1 MNFKL
6 IFKYNNKDKQTYKI
20 VKNLVLFVNNF
31 IKKNLIFQNLLY
43 DLSLIF
49 DVPKE
54 ILEKRSN
61 QLLFRSYEFD
71 KKKFSKNF
79 NFIYI
84 LWDFIILFLFLIF
97 LLINNFIYIKKK
109 IKKFDIICDNIHTI
123 SDAETHQN
131 FSKKFKSVLFL
142 SYSKLNFFNNKIK
155 VVNVN
160 KEILNHI
167 DFQLKQRLLLF
178 FFIFKVLLYSL
189 YHRINL
195 LFIFKFIIH
204 EFIKYEKL
212 YSQYSGKYYFNYR
225 FYDTNILQNY
235 LFKKRGGLKTSCFQK
250 NICIL
255 SLSCF
260 VYSDI
265 FFTLGNNQGK
275 ICKDLGG
282 EIKIFKPVGSLFMET
297 KWFNYNQ
304 NFSNIPDI
312 DILILGVNAP
322 WPRGCIN
329 NDFHNSYY
337 KKFIPWIKK
346 ISKELPNKN
355 ILYKHHNNYPGDT
368 REAKLLSDSNIKVII
383 DDKNLNSYGWA
394 FKSKLILSFASTM
407 IVELLGNNKEAYYI
421 DPGGINDQWF
431 YGIKQLNKYKVND
444 YKSLKKLALKKNH
457 KSNGVPPK
465 KRNYYCYKSNNTIE
479 KISNFLK
486 QS

>member
-1 MNFKL
+1 MNLKL
-6 IFKYNNKDKQTYKI
+6 ILKYNNKDKQVYKI
-20 VKNLVLFVNNF
+20 VKNLVLFVCK
-31 IKKNLIFQNLLY
+31 IVKKNLFFQSLLSN
-43 DLSLIF
+43 LSLIL

-61 QLLFRSYEFD
+61 QILFKSYKFE
-71 KKKFSKNF
+71 KKKFNKKF

-84 LWDFIILFLFLIF
+84 FWDFAILFLSIIF

-109 IKKFDIICDNIHTI
+109 TKKYDIICDNIHTI
-123 SDAETHQN
+123 SDVECHQN
-131 FSKKFKSVLFL
+131 FSKNFKSVLFL
-142 SYSKLNFFNNKIK
+142 SYTKLNLFNRKINIIYIK
-155 VVNVN
+155 NELFN
-160 KEILNHI
+160 FI
-167 DFQLKQRLLLF
+167 DFQFKKRLFLF
-178 FFIFKVLLYSL
+178 FFIFKVLFYSL

-195 LFIFKFIIH
+195 FFIFKSIIYD
-204 EFIKYEKL
+204 FIKYEQL
-212 YSQYSGKYYFNYR
+212 YSQYTGKYYFNYR
-225 FYDTNILQNY
+225 FYDTNVLHNY

-275 ICKDLGG
+275 ICKELGG
-282 EIKIFKPVGSLFMET
+282 EIKIIKPVGSLFMEN
-297 KWFNYNQ
+297 KWFNSNQ
-304 NFSNIPDI
+304 NTSNAPNI
-312 DILILGVNAP
+312 DILILGINAP

-346 ISKELPNKN
+346 ISKEFPNKN
-355 ILYKHHNNYPGDT
+355 ILYKHHNNYPGDS
-368 REAKLLSDSNIKVII
+368 REAKLLSNSNIKVII

-407 IVELLGNNKEAYYI
+407 VVELLGNNKEAYFI

-431 YGIKQLNKYKVND
+431 YGIKQLNKYKIND
-444 YKSLKKLALKKNH
+444 YKSLKNLVLKKNY
-457 KSNGVPPK
+457 KSNKVPHE
-465 KRNYYCYKSNNTIE
+465 KRNYYCLKSNNTIE
-479 KISNFLK
+479 KISKFLK